1 MTSAAVLFLATM
13 LMNPQAPVG
22 KPLPAGGASLFGPD
36 PMAILTMHGDVQKG
50 KLTKESGPRGISAV
64 GETLS
69 RPQNEWSLQL
79 SLTTTEP
86 VEAGDVVLVSFWMQ
100 AVKGQPETGEAR
112 TLMAFI
118 TGGPEWAQSATKSLN
133 PGRNLEQVLVPFT
146 IKHSRPAGQS
156 LLVFDMGYSP
166 QSFRISGVQALNY
179 KKTKKLSELPI
190 TSTRYPGDEPDAA
203 WRKAANERI
212 KKLRMGD
219 LTIKAMDAKGRP
231 LPKAQIKVEMVKH
244 QFPFGTALAANRL
257 VSSDPQDVKYREM
270 FLKNFNFAAIEN
282 HLKWPFWEEWGRPD
296 GEKALD
302 WLNRQGVPVRGH
314 TIIWPGH
321 DNLPKDFPSLAGK
334 PAEMRAR
341 IEGRFQDII
350 GATKG
355 KVVEWD
361 VVNESYTNN
370 DVMKTLGWGEMAAW
384 FKRVKELDPKP
395 RLTFN
400 DYPPLDG
407 GDPRNPHLNHFYTQI
422 EALQKAKAPIE
433 AIGFQCHMGSRPIS
447 PERLLKGLDRFSKFG
462 IPIVVTEFDMETAE
476 SDLQAR
482 YMRDF
487 MTALFSHPS
496 VANITQWGFW
506 QGSHWMPNAALWDNE
521 WKIRP
526 HGQVYLD
533 LIHKQW
539 STKAAVSAKSD
550 GSATVRAFYGT
561 YNVTIQ
567 GKGGAKKTVKVSHL
581 KGQKSVFQVKMD

>member
-1 MTSAAVLFLATM
+1 MTSASLLLLSGLFLAAGG
-13 LMNPQAPVG
+13 QQG
-22 KPLPAGGASLFGPD
+22 QPLPTGGTSLIGPD
-36 PMAILTMHGDVQKG
+36 PIASLHIHGQTQHARLTRETVNGQATV
-50 KLTKESGPRGISAV
+50 LV
-64 GETLS
+64 ETLS
-69 RPQNEWSLQL
+69 RPENDWNVQL
-79 SLTTTEP
+79 AAVTTQS
-86 VEAGDVVLVSFWMQ
+86 VEVGDVILASFWVQ

-112 TLMAFI
+112 TTVTFQ
-118 TGGPEWAQSATKSLN
+118 TDGPDWSHSASKAVH
-133 PGRNLEQVLVPFT
+133 PGKKLEQVLLPFT
-146 IKHSRPAGQS
+146 VKHARPAGKS
-156 LLVFDMGYSP
+156 MLVFNLGYSP
-166 QSFRISGVQALNY
+166 QSFRLSRLQLLTYKRTRALAQ
-179 KKTKKLSELPI
+179 LPF
-190 TSTRYPGDEPDAA
+190 SATRYPGDEPDAA

-219 LTIKAMDAKGRP
+219 LTIKAVDSKGRAI
-231 LPKAQIKVEMVKH
+231 PKAQIQVEMIRH

-257 VSSDPQDVKYREM
+257 SSSDPNDVKYRDV
-270 FLKNFNFAAIEN
+270 FLKNFNFAVLEN

-296 GEKALD
+296 GEKALE
-302 WLNRQGVPVRGH
+302 WLNKQGVPVRGH

-321 DNLPKDFPSLAGK
+321 GNLPKDFPSLAGK

-350 GATKG
+350 AATKG

-361 VVNESYTNN
+361 VVNEPYSNN
-370 DVMKTLGWGEMAAW
+370 DVMRTLGWGEMAAW
-384 FKRVKELDPKP
+384 FRRAKQLDPKP
-395 RLTFN
+395 RLTLN

-407 GDPRNPHLNHFYTQI
+407 DDLMNAHLNHFYGQI

-433 AIGFQCHMGSRPIS
+433 AIGFQCHMGSRPIPPTS
-447 PERLLKGLDRFSKFG
+447 LLKGLDRFSKFG
-462 IPIVVTEFDMETAE
+462 LPIVVTEFDMETTE
-476 SDLQAR
+476 TDLQAR

-539 STKAAVSAKSD
+539 STKAAVRAKSD